1 MKRTFSF
8 SPPVPLVV
16 AATGL
21 IAATYGLVRFAYGLL
36 LPEMRA
42 ELGFDAATAGGV
54 SAGAS
59 LAYCLGAV
67 AGFLLASRA
76 ARVLVL
82 AAGATAGAGAL
93 GMALSYEFVPF
104 AIAAVVSSVGAG
116 LASPALVDVLR
127 RGVSPGL
134 QARAQTIVNSGTGP
148 GLVGAGVLALT
159 LLPGWRTVWVVAAVV
174 VVTAALAVA
183 VLDGAAP
190 RRETPTALSAAWLG
204 AHRGPVLAAALLGAG
219 SAGVWNFGRTLLVEV
234 GSSTTESVVAWIVL
248 GIGGTVAIATAR
260 WTSALPPRTAWT
272 ITTAT
277 AAAGTLGLALTA
289 ASPFAL
295 LACLL
300 FGWGYTAGTGAL
312 IAWTTALDPDRAA
325 TGTAL
330 LFVVLIAGQAMGA
343 VGLGALLDGPG
354 ATVAFAV
361 AAVATA
367 AAGVGRRA
375 PARRI
380 EAVSGGGGTGSLA
393 A

>member
-8 SPPVPLVV
+8 SISPPIPLVL
-16 AATGL
+16 AATAL

-36 LPEMRA
+36 LPEMRS

-67 AGFLLASRA
+67 AGFVLASRA

-82 AAGATAGAGAL
+82 AAGATAGAGSL
-93 GMALSYEFVPF
+93 GMALSHELVPF
-104 AIAAVVSSVGAG
+104 SIAAVVSSVGAG

-127 RGVSPGL
+127 RGVRPGL

-148 GLVGAGVLALT
+148 GLVGAGALALT
-159 LLPGWRTVWVVAAVV
+159 LLPDWRTVWIVATVLVVAAALTV
-174 VVTAALAVA
+174 AAL
-183 VLDGAAP
+183 DSAAP
-190 RRETPTALSAAWLG
+190 RRETPTALSTAWVR
-204 AHRGPVLAAALLGAG
+204 AHRGPILAAALLGAG
-219 SAGVWNFGRTLLVEV
+219 SAGVWNFGRTLLVES
-234 GSSTTESVVAWIVL
+234 GSTTAESVVAWIVL
-248 GIGGTVAIATAR
+248 GIGGTVAIATAP
-260 WTSALPPRTAWT
+260 WTSTLPARTAWT

-277 AAAGTLGLALTA
+277 AAVGTLGLALTA
-289 ASPFAL
+289 TTPLAL

-312 IAWTTALDPDRAA
+312 IAWTTALDQDRAA

-330 LFVVLIAGQAMGA
+330 LFVVLIAGQAVGA
-343 VGLGALLDGPG
+343 VGIGALLDGPG
-354 ATVAFAV
+354 ATIAFAV
-361 AAVATA
+361 AAVTTA

-380 EAVSGGGGTGSLA
+380 EANRR
-393 A
+393 